1 MKVFVTKPLLYSQ
14 VPKPT
19 SNGAVI
25 APEKVYENADSL
37 KLDILLDNKGKSGI
51 YMWKHHL
58 NGKFYIGSARDLRR
72 RLTGYFNINQLART
86 SNTYISR
93 ALIKYG
99 YSAFSLTI
107 LEYCDLDSLI
117 KREQHYIDILKPEYN
132 ICRTAGSSLGR
143 LHGELAKERI
153 SDSKKGLLTG
163 EENSF
168 YGQTHTADSRQK
180 MSESAK
186 IRVVSET
193 SKAKISRAM
202 EGRNLSNEH
211 KANLSTA
218 QPNSKKLLVLDVR
231 TGEESLFDSVN
242 QGEKSL
248 ALPKD
253 AIRAN
258 LRSKSGSLYR
268 GIYKFKL
275 VD

>member
-1 MKVFVTKPLLYSQ
+1 
-14 VPKPT
+14 
-19 SNGAVI
+19 
-25 APEKVYENADSL
+25 
-37 KLDILLDNKGKSGI
+37 
-51 YMWKHHL
+51 
-58 NGKFYIGSARDLRR
+58 
-72 RLTGYFNINQLART
+72 
-86 SNTYISR
+86 
-93 ALIKYG
+93 
-99 YSAFSLTI
+99 
-107 LEYCDLDSLI
+107 
-117 KREQHYIDILKPEYN
+117 
-132 ICRTAGSSLGR
+132 
-143 LHGELAKERI
+143 
-153 SDSKKGLLTG
+153 
-163 EENSF
+163 
-168 YGQTHTADSRQK
+168 
-180 MSESAK
+180 
-186 IRVVSET
+186 
-193 SKAKISRAM
+193 M